1 MNAPTVRLP
10 QPTLYTAH
18 PGEGRDPAPDTAGPV
33 EASDAGPL
41 RRDAGKAA
49 APRRLG
55 LGKPHPY
62 GWTLG
67 PIVLLALWS
76 LGSVTG
82 FIDPRMLPAPWVAV
96 TTGFELIREGRLQSN
111 LAVSALRAISG
122 LAIGVVAGVLLA
134 LISGLSLMGGYLID
148 GMVQLKRAVPIL
160 AVIPLIILW
169 VGIGETMK
177 VTVIALTVFFP
188 IYIHTH
194 SALRAIDLKYVELA
208 ETLKLSRWTFI
219 RHVVFPG
226 ALPGLMIG
234 LRFGV
239 TAAWLAL
246 VVVEQLNATSGIG
259 YMVDL
264 ARSYAQTD
272 VMLVGLVVYA
282 ILGLTS
288 DAAVRLLEK
297 KTLSWRRT
305 LAQ

>member
-1 MNAPTVRLP
+1 MSNPTIGLP
-10 QPTLYTAH
+10 EAALLAEPRPRQAD
-18 PGEGRDPAPDTAGPV
+18 RGPPVV
-33 EASDAGPL
+33 EKVAS
-41 RRDAGKAA
+41 
-49 APRRLG
+49 PRRLG
-55 LGKPHPY
+55 LGKPLSY

-67 PIVLLALWS
+67 PILLVGLWS
-76 LGSVTG
+76 LGSLTG
-82 FIDPRMLPAPWVAV
+82 AIDARMLPAPWVAV
-96 TTGFELIREGRLQSN
+96 TTGVRLIQEGRLQEN
-111 LAVSALRAISG
+111 LAVSAGRAAAG
-122 LAIGVVAGVLLA
+122 LVLGVATGVVLA
-134 LISGLSLMGGYLID
+134 LISGLSLVGGYVID
-148 GMVQLKRAVPIL
+148 GLVQIKRAVPIL
-160 AVIPLIILW
+160 AIIPLIILW

-177 VTVIALTVFFP
+177 VTVIAATVFFP

-194 SALRAIDLKYVELA
+194 SALRSIDLKHVELA
-208 ETLKLSRWTFI
+208 ETLKLSRWDFI

-226 ALPGLMIG
+226 ALPGLLIG

-259 YMVDL
+259 YMIDL

-282 ILGLTS
+282 ILGLGS

-297 KTLSWRRT
+297 RTLSWRRT

>member
-1 MNAPTVRLP
+1 MSNPTVDAPKPLLLG
-10 QPTLYTAH
+10 Q
-18 PGEGRDPAPDTAGPV
+18 GRWRKAQLAPASFEKTP
-33 EASDAGPL
+33 S
-41 RRDAGKAA
+41 
-49 APRRLG
+49 PRRLG
-55 LGKPHPY
+55 LGKPLRY
-62 GWTLG
+62 GWTVG
-67 PIVLLALWS
+67 PILLLVLWS
-76 LGSVTG
+76 IGSVNG
-82 FIDPRMLPAPWVAV
+82 FVDPRMLPAPWVAV
-96 TTGFELIREGRLQSN
+96 TTGFRLIQEGRLQDN
-111 LAVSALRAISG
+111 LAVSAARAGAG
-122 LAIGVVAGVLLA
+122 LAIGAVAGVVLA
-134 LISGLSLMGGYLID
+134 LCSGLTLVGGYLID
-148 GMVQLKRAVPIL
+148 GLVQIKRAVPIL

-177 VTVIALTVFFP
+177 VTVIAATVFFP

-194 SALRAIDLKYVELA
+194 SALRSIDIKYVELA
-208 ETLKLSRWTFI
+208 ETLKLGRWTFI
-219 RHVVFPG
+219 RQVAFPG
-226 ALPGLMIG
+226 ALPGLLIG

-282 ILGLTS
+282 LLGLTS

>member
-1 MNAPTVRLP
+1 MSSPTVRLP
-10 QPTLYTAH
+10 KSALL
-18 PGEGRDPAPDTAGPV
+18 RI
-33 EASDAGPL
+33 PL
-41 RRDAGKAA
+41 LKRTSRDALARPA
-49 APRRLG
+49 RARPRRLG
-55 LGKPHPY
+55 LGKPLAY
-62 GWTLG
+62 GWVLG
-67 PIVLLALWS
+67 PALLIGFWS
-76 LGSVTG
+76 IGSLTG
-82 FIDPRMLPAPWVAV
+82 FIDGRMLPAPWVAL
-96 TTGFELIREGRLQSN
+96 TTGVDLIREGRLQEN
-111 LAVSALRAISG
+111 LAVSATRALVG
-122 LAIGVVAGVLLA
+122 LVIGVAAGVILA
-134 LISGLSLMGGYLID
+134 MASGLSLMGGYLID
-148 GMVQLKRAVPIL
+148 GLVQIKRAVPIL

-194 SALRAIDLKYVELA
+194 SALRSIDLKYVELA

-219 RHVVFPG
+219 RQVVFPG

-282 ILGLTS
+282 VLGLSS
-288 DAAVRLLEK
+288 DAAVRFLEK

>member
-1 MNAPTVRLP
+1 MSSPTVRLP
-10 QPTLYTAH
+10 K
-18 PGEGRDPAPDTAGPV
+18 PALLRL
-33 EASDAGPL
+33 PL
-41 RRDAGKAA
+41 RKSARLAPVAEPSVIR
-49 APRRLG
+49 PRRLG
-55 LGKPHPY
+55 LGKPLAY
-62 GWTLG
+62 GWTFG
-67 PIVLLALWS
+67 PALLIAFWS
-76 LGSVTG
+76 IGSLTG
-82 FIDPRMLPAPWVAV
+82 FIDGRMLPAPWVAV
-96 TTGFELIREGRLQSN
+96 TTGLDLIREGRLQEN
-111 LAVSALRAISG
+111 LAVSATRALAG
-122 LAIGVVAGVLLA
+122 LAIGVIVGVVLA
-134 LISGLSLMGGYLID
+134 LASGLSLVGGYLID
-148 GMVQLKRAVPIL
+148 GLVQIKRAVPIL

-194 SALRAIDLKYVELA
+194 SALRSIDLKYVELA
-208 ETLKLSRWTFI
+208 ETLKLSRWAFI

-259 YMVDL
+259 YMIDL

-282 ILGLTS
+282 FLGLTS
-288 DAAVRLLEK
+288 DAAVRFLEK

>member
-1 MNAPTVRLP
+1 MSSPTIRSPRPALVRIASLKRT
-10 QPTLYTAH
+10 TLASQAK
-18 PGEGRDPAPDTAGPV
+18 PSAGR
-33 EASDAGPL
+33 
-41 RRDAGKAA
+41 
-49 APRRLG
+49 PRRLG
-55 LGKPHPY
+55 LGNPLSY
-62 GWTLG
+62 GWVLG
-67 PIVLLALWS
+67 PALLIGLWS
-76 LGSVTG
+76 IGSLTG
-82 FIDPRMLPAPWVAV
+82 FIDARMLPAPWVAV
-96 TTGFELIREGRLQSN
+96 TTGADLIREGRLQEN
-111 LAVSALRAISG
+111 LAVSATRALAG
-122 LAIGVVAGVLLA
+122 LAIGVIVGVVLA
-134 LISGLSLMGGYLID
+134 LASGLSLVGGYLID
-148 GMVQLKRAVPIL
+148 GLVQIKRAIPIL

-194 SALRAIDLKYVELA
+194 SALRSIDLKYVELA
-208 ETLKLSRWTFI
+208 ETLKLSRWAFI

-259 YMVDL
+259 YMIDL

-282 ILGLTS
+282 FLGLTS

>member
-1 MNAPTVRLP
+1 MSSPTIRSPRPALVRIASLKRT
-10 QPTLYTAH
+10 TLASQAK
-18 PGEGRDPAPDTAGPV
+18 PSAGR
-33 EASDAGPL
+33 
-41 RRDAGKAA
+41 
-49 APRRLG
+49 PRRLG
-55 LGKPHPY
+55 LGKPLSY
-62 GWTLG
+62 GWVLG
-67 PIVLLALWS
+67 PALLIGLWS
-76 LGSVTG
+76 IGSLTG
-82 FIDPRMLPAPWVAV
+82 FIDARMLPAPWVAV
-96 TTGFELIREGRLQSN
+96 TTGADLIREGRLQEN
-111 LAVSALRAISG
+111 LAVSATRALAG
-122 LAIGVVAGVLLA
+122 LAIGVIVGVVLA
-134 LISGLSLMGGYLID
+134 LASGLSLVGGYLID
-148 GMVQLKRAVPIL
+148 GLVQIKRAIPIL

-194 SALRAIDLKYVELA
+194 SALRSIDLKYVELA
-208 ETLKLSRWTFI
+208 ETLKLSRWAFI

-259 YMVDL
+259 YMIDL

-282 ILGLTS
+282 FLGLTS